1 MRLRPLSAPLAL
13 ATALFLSGTTGLA
26 QTHAPAAPQAA
37 PTAPESTPAAAPEGT
52 HAAAPEGAQ
61 ETAHGAEAGA
71 HHGPEV
77 KLFGMSLGQI
87 GQFVIRVVNFSI
99 FFAILYFILK
109 GALSSAFKARAKELE
124 EQLSQA
130 EKDKAEGEAQLK
142 ELETKMA
149 GMQAELAGIMA
160 KAEADAEA
168 EKARVLESARA
179 EAAQI
184 LSQTHAEIEFQK
196 KLAEKEL
203 RALVAELAVEG
214 AVKRLEARVQ
224 GTAAEQLM
232 DHAIQTVGGAK

>member
-1 MRLRPLSAPLAL
+1 MRIRPLATPLAL
-13 ATALFLSGTTGLA
+13 AVALFLGGAPGFA
-26 QTHAPAAPQAA
+26 QSHAPAAQ
-37 PTAPESTPAAAPEGT
+37 TEPAAEGHAT
-52 HAAAPEGAQ
+52 ESSEGAHAASAGE
-61 ETAHGAEAGA
+61 HGAEAGA

-77 KLFGMSLGQI
+77 KLFGITLGQL
-87 GQFVIRVVNFSI
+87 GQFLVRVVNFGI

-142 ELETKMA
+142 ELEAKMV

-160 KAEADAEA
+160 KAEAEAEA
-168 EKARVLESARA
+168 EKQRVLDAART

-184 LSQTHAEIEFQK
+184 LAQTQAEIEFQTR
-196 KLAEKEL
+196 LAEKEL

-214 AVKRLEARVQ
+214 AAQRLAARVQ
-224 GTAAEQLM
+224 GATAEQVL
-232 DHAIQTVGGAK
+232 DRAIETVGGAK